1 MGVKLA
7 GIDLQRVHRIQTLE
21 QNHFV
26 YHRIP
31 GMQGNLVQNLGRDAV
46 RLQIQGIFYGIKAQV
61 SLEAL
66 RQVYKEHKPVDFM
79 ADVVGQAYFSQ
90 VTIEQF
96 QVVQS
101 SQEPDQFS
109 YSLAITEYTPITS
122 QTPTTDI
129 DQNIK
134 KDAAGFMTAALLP
147 DALQMGA
154 MPEITNPVEPLKP
167 ALEPIQE
174 TISGLNKSLAELKGL
189 FSL

>member
-1 MGVKLA
+1 MAVKLA

-31 GMQGNLVQNLGRDAV
+31 GMQGNLVQNLGRDSV
-46 RLQIQGIFYGIKAQV
+46 RLEIQGIFYGVKAQE

-66 RQVYKEHKPVDFM
+66 RKVYKQQKPVDFM

-90 VTIEQF
+90 VTIERF
-96 QVVQS
+96 EVVQS

-109 YSLAITEYTPITS
+109 YSLAIAEYAPITS
-122 QTPTTDI
+122 QTSATNI
-129 DQNIK
+129 DKNIK

-174 TISGLNKSLAELKGL
+174 TVSSLDESLAGLKAL

>member
-1 MGVKLA
+1 MAVKLA
-7 GIDLQRVHRIQTLE
+7 GIELQRVHRIQTLE

-31 GMQGNLVQNLGRDAV
+31 GMQGNLVQNLGRDSV
-46 RLQIQGIFYGIKAQV
+46 RLQIQGIFYGIKAQE

-66 RQVYKEHKPVDFM
+66 RKVYKEQKPVDFM

-90 VTIEQF
+90 VTIERF
-96 QVVQS
+96 EVVQS

-109 YSLAITEYTPITS
+109 YSLAIAEYAPIAPQTS
-122 QTPTTDI
+122 ATNI
-129 DQNIK
+129 DNNIK

-174 TISGLNKSLAELKGL
+174 TITTLDESLAELKKI